1 MMKRA
6 TIKLNDIKNAE
17 KALRPLVPEA
27 DEGMKRVEIDIS
39 LNPPKIDIKA
49 EDTRALRASMNSYL
63 RWLNISEEISK
74 KFIMEE

>member
-1 MMKRA
+1 MNRA
-6 TIKLNDIKNAE
+6 TITLNNIKNAE

-27 DEGMKRVEIDIS
+27 EEGMKRVEIDVS

-63 RWLNISEEISK
+63 RWLNISKEISK

>member
-1 MMKRA
+1 MKRA
-6 TIKLNDIKNAE
+6 TITLKNIENAE

-27 DEGMKRVEIDIS
+27 DEGMRRVEIDIS
-39 LNPPKIDIKA
+39 LNPPKIVIEA

-74 KFIMEE
+74 KFT